1 MHGTLLER
9 HMPRACVTDQS
20 PSQGGG
26 QGTCVA
32 ARTVFELF
40 ANTVS
45 IYISYKTVNV
55 RVNKVAVVKHA
66 HASESHDMKHKNTA
80 KPYPN
85 FVTKQTDFT

>member
-26 QGTCVA
+26 RGTCVA
-32 ARTVFELF
+32 AGHVFELF

-55 RVNKVAVVKHA
+55 RVN
-66 HASESHDMKHKNTA
+66 
-80 KPYPN
+80 
-85 FVTKQTDFT
+85 